1 MIIFYLC
8 LLIIGPIKKSKINF
22 IKNIGQIITFKKSIN
37 IDLTLKGSVKNL
49 KIIEMIKNTTAQI
62 K

>member
-8 LLIIGPIKKSKINF
+8 LLIIGSIKKLKINF